1 MFDHSPASLRSR
13 LSEALQRQP
22 EILEGYLFG
31 SQAADTAQAHS
42 DIDVAVYVEPG
53 HSLDSGFG
61 YQAELTAILMAAL
74 ETNGIDVAI
83 LNCAAPL
90 LYHRVLAQGIRLL
103 TRDLAATTTRE
114 GYALSRYCDYVP
126 QLAKLDAG
134 RRAAITT

>member
-1 MFDHSPASLRSR
+1 M
-13 LSEALQRQP
+13 
-22 EILEGYLFG
+22 
-31 SQAADTAQAHS
+31 
-42 DIDVAVYVEPG
+42 AVYVEPG
-53 HSLDSGFG
+53 HSLASGFG

-74 ETNGIDVAI
+74 ETNDIDVVI

-103 TRDLAATTTRE
+103 ARDLAATTTRE